1 MKKINY
7 LFALSLASMLTLAG
21 CGEAANSQQPA
32 SEPSGSQ
39 PASSEPA
46 SVPGADEFELNKA
59 TTLKEGFTS
68 LANKNSNAPAQNG
81 HYSYA
86 GQDFELAD
94 EFKTTYTT
102 EVDNL
107 DYLTNNWTYNSEHYT
122 NMVDGLIENDKYG
135 NPVGALALGYKSRL
149 NDDGTQSW
157 TFQLR
162 EGVAWIDN
170 KTGAIYSEV
179 VAQNFVDSIK
189 YVLDPI
195 NGSKTAGIV
204 CGQIKG
210 AQEYYDAMGED
221 GAEEPDFASVGVKAI
236 SKYEVEYTTVQPMP
250 YFLTCLTYSPYL
262 PVDGKYLEESGTDFG
277 ASENDILV
285 NGAYRV
291 TNHVF
296 QSVFVYSKN
305 EKYWDAEHVYV
316 DRVTKRFYDA
326 KVATSSTARL
336 WFENGYID
344 SFGVNTQDVEGW
356 NKYVVGLDDE
366 GNKLTGDAAGT
377 IKNPHSDIC
386 NSQVNVGDATFI
398 GYFNFVR
405 SNWEYNDSTER
416 SAAQKAATAKALQNV
431 NFRKGF
437 LYGLDVMAYLNY
449 YGDNGINYLMRGYTN
464 RELVSFNGKDYA
476 DYVEDVFNQ
485 KQGTTGVK
493 LAGINNGSDP
503 VYNAERSTSFF
514 DAAKAEL
521 LEGGL
526 TQADLPI
533 QIDVVLSMTAE
544 VQAFQKLMYDH
555 LEENSNGLIH
565 VNQMIPNNSTQNTSW
580 MRQINNYDFS
590 LLSGWGPDYAD
601 PQTYLATF
609 CIQGDMV
616 EQLGFDGSEA
626 TAELE
631 QQILGEYDALYRAA
645 AAIVDGERLE
655 ERYQKFAEAEY
666 ALIYE
671 YAIIVPW
678 EAGNAYSAV
687 VSRTVAHQ
695 AGTATYGL
703 TSDKLKD
710 VVVSKDIITKAQR
723 NAINAAWEDGKT
735 AAAE

>member
-32 SEPSGSQ
+32 SEPSGS
-39 PASSEPA
+39 EPA
-46 SVPGADEFELNKA
+46 SAPGADEFELNKA

-86 GQDFELAD
+86 GQDFELAN

-107 DYLTNNWTYNSEHYT
+107 NYLTNNWTYNSEHYT

-135 NPVGALALGYKSRL
+135 NPVGALAVGYKSKL

-162 EGVAWIDN
+162 EGVAWVDN
-170 KTGAIYSEV
+170 ATGKIVSEV

-189 YVLDPI
+189 YVLDPV
-195 NGSKTAGIV
+195 NGSKTAGIITS
-204 CGQIKG
+204 QIKG
-210 AQEYYDAMGED
+210 AKAYYDAMAAALENG
-221 GAEEPDFASVGVKAI
+221 GAEPDFASVGVKAI

-277 ASENDILV
+277 ASENNLLV
-285 NGAYRV
+285 NGSYRI

-296 QSVFVYSKN
+296 QSVFVYTKN
-305 EKYWDAEHVYV
+305 EKYWDAGHVYV
-316 DRVTKRFYDA
+316 DRVTKRFYDS
-326 KVATSSTARL
+326 KVATFGTSRL

-344 SFGVNTQDVEGW
+344 SFGVNRQDEEGW

-366 GNKLTGDAAGT
+366 GEPLTGEAAGT

-386 NSQVNVGDATFI
+386 NSQVNVGDATYI

-405 SNWEYNDSTER
+405 DPEKGYEYNDSTVR

-437 LYGLDVMAYLNY
+437 LYGLDVMAYLDM

-476 DYVEDVFNQ
+476 DYVEDEFNK

-503 VYNAERSTSFF
+503 VYNAERSTGFF
-514 DAAKAEL
+514 NDAKTEL
-521 LEGGL
+521 LAGGL
-526 TQADLPI
+526 TEADLPI
-533 QIDVVLSMTAE
+533 EIDVVLSMTAD
-544 VQAFQKLMYDH
+544 VQPYQIAMYDH
-555 LEENSNGLIH
+555 LQANSNGLIH
-565 VNQMIPNNSTQNTSW
+565 INKLIPANSEQNKKWMNQT
-580 MRQINNYDFS
+580 NNYDFS

-601 PQTYLATF
+601 PQTFCATF
-609 CIQGDMV
+609 KIGGDMV
-616 EQLGFDGSEA
+616 EQLGFTGAE

-631 QQILGEYDALYRAA
+631 QQILGGYDALYQAA

-655 ERYQKFAEAEY
+655 ERYKKFAEAEY

-687 VSRTVAHQ
+687 VSKTVAHQ
-695 AGTATYGL
+695 SGTATYGL
-703 TSDKLKD
+703 TADKLKD
-710 VVVSKDIITKAQR
+710 VVVSKDIITKEQR
-723 NAINAAWEDGKT
+723 NAINAAWEAGKT
-735 AAAE
+735 ASAD